1 MKRSLLFAALMG
13 CTMLTPR
20 PAEAAPVVAWVAG
33 AVGASA
39 ATASAIGIAVGAGTA
54 YAAGASFA
62 ASVVGGFIVKTV
74 VAIGLS
80 ALAQQLAPKPTSPP
94 PSIQMGNF
102 AQPVSYAEWVYGRA
116 RKGGF
121 LGFTG
126 FASGTRYYVPI
137 LAAHPI
143 EGVVQHWLDE
153 RVVTL
158 TGQADHKVSNIAE
171 APIAGYGRIDVFDGA
186 PGQQVH
192 PGLKTFFADVTD
204 DFDFKGLSGA
214 VIWATR
220 PPQSSFTQIYPEGRQ
235 WAYAPV
241 LDGKNDLFDPRDTSR
256 RFSANAAL
264 VLADW
269 IVEIL
274 GRDVDWDEVADEA
287 DACDVQVL
295 NAEGYL
301 QNRWELNGILS
312 DEQDFEGQRVALAA
326 ACDAFIYERTDGKV
340 GFSVGRWIE
349 PNLVLGPDDFLSL
362 ELASG
367 EFGADAPDEVAG
379 VYIEPENGWRETPS
393 GAWVER
399 DVAKP
404 IRDEPQLFMATN
416 HNQIARL
423 NKRLARTKRARFQ
436 LTATIGFRGYEILGG
451 RTGGRAHRFVRV
463 VLPEH
468 QIDEVFEVGELTREA
483 SGVFSL
489 TANSVSLED
498 FAFDAATEEP
508 ARPVYDSVQGDSGI
522 PVPTGLAVTAS
533 GGGSATLHWD
543 AQSGAYGQ
551 ELRYQLTA
559 GPSPWTNVQAD
570 EGAVS
575 LQLTGLTG
583 GEEYAVQI
591 RNRSAGLGLSDWSA
605 SEIFTA

>member
-20 PAEAAPVVAWVAG
+20 PAEAGPVVAFVAG
-33 AVGASA
+33 AVGVAGGTALATTAAYLAGAGFA
-39 ATASAIGIAVGAGTA
+39 ATA
-54 YAAGASFA
+54 
-62 ASVVGGFIVKTV
+62 VGGFIVKTV

-80 ALAQQLAPKPTSPP
+80 ALAARLAPKPISPP
-94 PSIQMGNF
+94 PSIQMANF
-102 AQPVSYAEWVYGRA
+102 AQPVSYAEWVYGRT

-158 TGQADHKVSNIAE
+158 TAQADRLYSNIAE
-171 APIAGYGRIDVFDGA
+171 APIAGYGRINVFDGA

-192 PGLKTFFADVTD
+192 LSFNNLFPEVTD
-204 DFDFKGLSGA
+204 EFDFKGLSGA

-220 PPQSSFTQIYPEGRQ
+220 PPQSSFTQIYPESRQ
-235 WAYAPV
+235 WAYTPV
-241 LDGKNDLFDPRDTSR
+241 LDGKNDLFDPRDNSR
-256 RFSANAAL
+256 GFSANAAL

-287 DACDVQVL
+287 DACDAQIL

-301 QNRWELNGILS
+301 QNRWELNGTLS

-326 ACDAFIYERTDGKV
+326 ACDAFLYERTDGKV
-340 GFSVGRWIE
+340 GFTVGRWIE
-349 PNLVLGPDDFLSL
+349 PDLVLGPDDFLSL

-393 GAWVER
+393 GAWVEK

-404 IRDEPQLFMATN
+404 VRDEPQLFMVN
-416 HNQIARL
+416 SHNQIARL

-451 RTGGRAHRFVRV
+451 RTGGRGGGRAHRFVRV
-463 VLPEH
+463 VHPEH
-468 QIDEVFEVGELTREA
+468 QIDEVFEVGELAREA

-489 TANSVSLED
+489 TANSVGPED

-508 ARPVYDSVQGDSGI
+508 ARPVYDRVQGDGGI
-522 PVPTGLAVTAS
+522 PIPTGLTVTAS
-533 GGGSATLHWD
+533 GGGSAAVVWD
-543 AQSGAYGQ
+543 AQSLAYQQ
-551 ELRYQLTA
+551 ELRWQRTDLS
-559 GPSPWTNVQAD
+559 SPWLTVQVA
-570 EGAVS
+570 EGETPFEI
-575 LQLTGLTG
+575 TGLAAG
-583 GEEYAVQI
+583 AEYAVEI

-605 SEIFTA
+605 SEIFIA

>member
-1 MKRSLLFAALMG
+1 MG

-33 AVGASA
+33 AVG
-39 ATASAIGIAVGAGTA
+39 V
-54 YAAGASFA
+54 AAGAAIASTAAYIAGAGFA

-94 PSIQMGNF
+94 PSVQMANF
-102 AQPVSYAEWVYGRA
+102 AQPVSYAEWVYGRT

-126 FASGTRYYVPI
+126 FADSTRYYVPI

-143 EGVVQHWLDE
+143 KGVVQHWLDE
-153 RVVTL
+153 RMVTL
-158 TGQADHKVSNIAE
+158 TAQADHLNSNIAE
-171 APIAGYGRIDVFDGA
+171 APIAGYGRIDVFNGA

-192 PGLKTFFADVTD
+192 LWFNNRFDEVTD
-204 DFDFKGLSGA
+204 AFDFKGLSGA

-220 PPQSSFTQIYPEGRQ
+220 PPQSSFTQIYPESRQ

-241 LDGKNDLFDPRDTSR
+241 LDGKNDLFDPRDNSR
-256 RFSANAAL
+256 GFSANAAL

-269 IVEIL
+269 IVDVL

-287 DACDVQVL
+287 EACDVQVL

-301 QNRWELNGILS
+301 QNRWELNGTLS
-312 DEQDFEGQRVALAA
+312 DEQDYEGQRVALAA
-326 ACDAFIYERTDGKV
+326 ACDAFLYERTDGKV
-340 GFSVGRWIE
+340 GFTVGRWIA
-349 PNLVLGPDDFLSL
+349 PDLVLGPDDFLSL

-393 GAWVER
+393 GAWVENA
-399 DVAKP
+399 VAKP
-404 IRDEPQLFMATN
+404 IRDEPQLFMVN
-416 HNQIARL
+416 SHNQIARL
-423 NKRLARTKRARFQ
+423 NERLARTKRARFQ

-451 RTGGRAHRFVRV
+451 RTGGRGTGRAHRFVRV
-463 VLPEH
+463 VHPEH

-483 SGVFSL
+483 SGLFTL
-489 TANSVSLED
+489 TANSVQPED

-508 ARPVYDSVQGDSGI
+508 TRPVYDSVTGDSGI

-533 GGGSATLHWD
+533 GGGSVTLHWD
-543 AQSGAYGQ
+543 VQNEAYSQ

-559 GPSPWTNVQAD
+559 SSSAWLSVRVVEGQSPFD
-570 EGAVS
+570 I
-575 LQLTGLTG
+575 TGLNAG
-583 GEEYAVQI
+583 ADYAVEI

-605 SEIFTA
+605 SETFTA

>member
-20 PAEAAPVVAWVAG
+20 PAEAGPVVAFVAG
-33 AVGASA
+33 AVGVAGGTALATTAAYLAGAGFA
-39 ATASAIGIAVGAGTA
+39 ATA
-54 YAAGASFA
+54 
-62 ASVVGGFIVKTV
+62 VGGFIVKTV

-80 ALAQQLAPKPTSPP
+80 ALAAQLAPKPISPP
-94 PSIQMGNF
+94 PSIQMANF
-102 AQPVSYAEWVYGRA
+102 AQPVSYAEWVYGRT

-143 EGVVQHWLDE
+143 KGVVQHWLDE

-158 TGQADHKVSNIAE
+158 TAQADRLYSNIAE
-171 APIAGYGRIDVFDGA
+171 APIAGYGRINVFDGA

-192 PGLKTFFADVTD
+192 LSFNNLFAEVTD
-204 DFDFKGLSGA
+204 EFDFKGLSGA

-220 PPQSSFTQIYPEGRQ
+220 PPQSSFTQIYPESRQ
-235 WAYAPV
+235 WAYTPV
-241 LDGKNDLFDPRDTSR
+241 LDGKNDLFDPRDNSR
-256 RFSANAAL
+256 KFSANAAL

-287 DACDVQVL
+287 DACDVQVM
-295 NAEGYL
+295 NADDYL
-301 QNRWELNGILS
+301 QSLWELNGTLS

-326 ACDAFIYERTDGKV
+326 ACDAFLYERTDGKV
-340 GFSVGRWIE
+340 GFTVGRWIE
-349 PNLVLGPDDFLSL
+349 PDLVLGPDDFLSL

-393 GAWVER
+393 GAWVEK

-404 IRDEPQLFMATN
+404 VRDEPQLFMVN
-416 HNQIARL
+416 SHNQIARL

-451 RTGGRAHRFVRV
+451 RMGGRAHRFVRV
-463 VLPEH
+463 VHPEH
-468 QIDEVFEVGELTREA
+468 QIDEVFEVGELAREA

-489 TANSVSLED
+489 TANSVSSED

-508 ARPVYDSVQGDSGI
+508 ARPVYDRVQGDSGI
-522 PVPTGLAVTAS
+522 PIPTGLAVTSS
-533 GGGSATLHWD
+533 GGGSATVQWD
-543 AQSGAYGQ
+543 AQSEAYQ
-551 ELRYQLTA
+551 QDLRYQPSDGSSSWIVRGVLFA
-559 GPSPWTNVQAD
+559 G
-570 EGAVS
+570 VS
-575 LQLTGLTG
+575 TPLAGFTV